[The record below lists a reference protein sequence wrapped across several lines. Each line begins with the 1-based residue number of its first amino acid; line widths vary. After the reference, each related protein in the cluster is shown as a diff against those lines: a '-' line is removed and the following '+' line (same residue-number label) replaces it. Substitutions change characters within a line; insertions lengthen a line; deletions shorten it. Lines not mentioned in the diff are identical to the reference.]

1 MAKILIA
8 DDQLVMR
15 NMFKVILQD
24 EPHELTL
31 AVDGQDALNAAKQ
44 ERYDLVLSDLYM
56 PKLDGIQLTAAI
68 RALPAY
74 KGVPVLIIST
84 ENKAEKKAAGR
95 AAGANGWIIK
105 PITKDRLLPAI
116 KKLLG

>member
-24 EPHELTL
+24 EPHEIKL
-31 AVDGQDALNAAKQ
+31 VCDGQEALDEAQINQ
-44 ERYDLVLSDLYM
+44 YDLVLSDLYM
-56 PKLDGIQLTAAI
+56 PKLNGIELTAKLRTLSSYNGI
-68 RALPAY
+68 PI
-74 KGVPVLIIST
+74 LIIST
-84 ENKAEKKAAGR
+84 ENKEDKKAAGR

-116 KKLLG
+116 KKLLY

>member
-15 NMFKVILQD
+15 NMFKVILKE

-31 AVDGQDALNAAKQ
+31 AVDGQEAYDIAQ
-44 ERYDLVLSDLYM
+44 TQRFDLVLSDLYM
-56 PKLDGIQLTAAI
+56 PKLDGIQLVEKL
-68 RALPAY
+68 RALPNY
-74 KGVPVLIIST
+74 KGVPILIVST
-84 ENKAEKKAAGR
+84 ENKEEKKAAGR

-116 KKLLG
+116 HKLLG

>member
-24 EPHELTL
+24 EPHEIKL
-31 AVDGQDALNAAKQ
+31 VCDGEEAFKAAKAEQ
-44 ERYDLVLSDLYM
+44 FDLVLSDLYM
-56 PKLDGIQLTAAI
+56 PKYNGIELTEKI
-68 RALPAY
+68 RSLSSY
-74 KGVPVLIIST
+74 NGVPVLIIST
-84 ENKAEKKAAGR
+84 ENKEDKKAAGR

-105 PITKDRLLPAI
+105 PITKERLLPAI

>member
-31 AVDGQDALNAAKQ
+31 AVDGQDALDIAQ
-44 ERYDLVLSDLYM
+44 TQRFDLVLSDLYM
-56 PKLDGIQLTAAI
+56 PKLNGIELVEKL
-68 RALPAY
+68 RALPTY
-74 KGVPVLIIST
+74 KGVPILIVST
-84 ENKAEKKAAGR
+84 ENKEDKKAAGR
-95 AAGANGWIIK
+95 QAGANGWIIK

>member
-24 EPHELTL
+24 EPHTIKL
-31 AVDGQDALNAAKQ
+31 VCDGEEAYLEARSTQ
-44 ERYDLVLSDLYM
+44 YDLVLSDLYM
-56 PKLDGIQLTAAI
+56 PKLDGIELTKKLRGLSKYNGI
-68 RALPAY
+68 PI
-74 KGVPVLIIST
+74 LIIST
-84 ENKAEKKAAGR
+84 ENKEDKKAAGR

>member
-31 AVDGQDALNAAKQ
+31 AVDGQDALDKAQ
-44 ERYDLVLSDLYM
+44 VQRYDLVLSDLYM
-56 PKLDGIQLTAAI
+56 PKLDGIELVEKL
-68 RALPAY
+68 RALSTY
-74 KGVPVLIIST
+74 KGVPILIVST
-84 ENKAEKKAAGR
+84 ENKEDKKAAGR
-95 AAGANGWIIK
+95 RAGANGWIIK